1 MTISNYIY
9 GRNKEKDKYHNNSRL
24 FRTFSQRSYSMNSTS
39 LNTCSSVCSVQP
51 FNSHQQT
58 FRYFSDNKRPFVV
71 SFRRVN
77 KLVMPNNNNP
87 TLIDR
92 CSSICDIHRHEL
104 DSKNRHCRRPFRQ
117 SNGSQSC
124 RNFNYIDGKAA
135 KAHFDNEEESP
146 QHDRD
151 RITITYPK
159 EKFHGNA
166 KLMLTINAD
175 DVLKFNR
182 YSINTTAAPN
192 LYFTT
197 TTSEQ
202 NRKFSYYL
210 NDDMAMLRRQMNRA
224 HKSTSTPTL
233 NKIRDKSPDFELNE
247 RKQSFVSI
255 LNVRAKEAH
264 LVRNSKSY

>member
-1 MTISNYIY
+1 
-9 GRNKEKDKYHNNSRL
+9 
-24 FRTFSQRSYSMNSTS
+24 MNSTS
-39 LNTCSSVCSVQP
+39 LNTCSSVCSMQP

-58 FRYFSDNKRPFVV
+58 FRYFSESQRPFVV
-71 SFRRVN
+71 SFKRIN
-77 KLVMPNNNNP
+77 KVTLPNNNNSS
-87 TLIDR
+87 LIDR

-104 DSKNRHCRRPFRQ
+104 DAKNRHCKRKKNPYKQ
-117 SNGSQSC
+117 NGSQSC
-124 RNFNYIDGKAA
+124 RNFNYIDGKV

-166 KLMLTINAD
+166 KLLLTINADD

-182 YSINTTAAPN
+182 YSINTEAAPN

-197 TTSEQ
+197 SER
-202 NRKFSYYL
+202 NRNFLHYL
-210 NDDMAMLRRQMNRA
+210 NNDITTMVRKMN
-224 HKSTSTPTL
+224 KSTSTPIL
-233 NKIRDKSPDFELNE
+233 NKLDKSTDFELKE